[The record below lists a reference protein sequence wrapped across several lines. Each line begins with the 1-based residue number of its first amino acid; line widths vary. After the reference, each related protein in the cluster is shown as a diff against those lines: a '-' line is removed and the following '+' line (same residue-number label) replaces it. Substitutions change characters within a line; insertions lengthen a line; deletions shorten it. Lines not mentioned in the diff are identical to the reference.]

1 MEIVTIYNP
10 RRRRVFVQRQP
21 DTTPR
26 RLVILAGWGMPDD
39 ELLRAVRPL
48 LEEGEIAAVA
58 QALGLQ
64 RPGPEAV
71 EPPGDEQR
79 PIR

>member
-10 RRRRVFVQRQP
+10 RRRRVSVERHLDKP
-21 DTTPR
+21 PG

-71 EPPGDEQR
+71 EPPG
-79 PIR
+79 

>member
-1 MEIVTIYNP
+1 VEIITIYNP
-10 RRRRVFVQRQP
+10 RRCRVSIQRQP
-21 DTTPR
+21 DTTPG
-26 RLVILAGWGMPDD
+26 RLVILPGWGMTDD

-64 RPGPEAV
+64 R
-71 EPPGDEQR
+71 
-79 PIR
+79 

>member
-10 RRRRVFVQRQP
+10 RRRRVSVQRQAA
-21 DTTPR
+21 TSTR

-64 RPGPEAV
+64 RPGPETT
-71 EPPGDEQR
+71 EPPGYEQP
-79 PIR
+79 PIG

>member
-1 MEIVTIYNP
+1 VEIVTIYNP
-10 RRRRVFVQRQP
+10 RRRRVSVQRQP
-21 DTTPR
+21 DATPR
-26 RLVILAGWGMPDD
+26 RLVILAGWGMTDD

-64 RPGPEAV
+64 
-71 EPPGDEQR
+71 Q
-79 PIR
+79 

>member
-1 MEIVTIYNP
+1 VEIVTIYNP
-10 RRRRVFVQRQP
+10 RRRRVSVQRQP

-26 RLVILAGWGMPDD
+26 RLVILAGWGMTDD

-48 LEEGEIAAVA
+48 LEDGEIAAVA

-64 RPGPEAV
+64 
-71 EPPGDEQR
+71 Q
-79 PIR
+79 

>member
-1 MEIVTIYNP
+1 MEIVTVYNP
-10 RRRRVFVQRQP
+10 RRRRVSVQRQP

-58 QALGLQ
+58 QALGLH
-64 RPGPEAV
+64 RPGPEAG
-71 EPPGDEQR
+71 EPPGENSG
-79 PIR
+79 P